1 MWGNLIKNRFWLN
14 KTIGTGEGEI
24 DEDDDIVPVVPSVSV
39 PSVSVPSVSVPSVS
53 VPSVSVPS
61 VSVLGEKN
69 LIKKKVLC
77 NKKINDLNDI
87 HLTNTLD
94 PDLIINHPEERREA
108 MSTILLRKELQKEIK
123 KETQK
128 EIKKETQKEI
138 KKEKFNYVFYSS
150 SDESS
155 DEE

>member
-1 MWGNLIKNRFWLN
+1 
-14 KTIGTGEGEI
+14 
-24 DEDDDIVPVVPSVSV
+24 
-39 PSVSVPSVSVPSVS
+39 
-53 VPSVSVPS
+53 
-61 VSVLGEKN
+61 
-69 LIKKKVLC
+69 
-77 NKKINDLNDI
+77 
-87 HLTNTLD
+87 
-94 PDLIINHPEERREA
+94 